1 MHTSIH
7 SARPYI
13 IYTSLLL
20 AVFANNLSAQTQCL
34 ESNDADM
41 AKYMNLTKTTDAQA
55 CSPCAQLALYLCGAT
70 HCFKMEDKRKTSSMI
85 DGVKKV
91 IRSMGSPGCCPKL
104 LERPIIWGD
113 GTQSIQAGN
122 IPDNGASNNA
132 NSITLVE
139 GNSNPMLGNT
149 NPYSTG
155 DADVDNL
162 MNASID
168 LANQLTGGTGTGDGY
183 GTTQSYRTGDVDI
196 DNTMDI
202 VNASLDLANQLTG
215 GTGTGASYG
224 STPSYSTGDADVDN
238 IVGAATDLVDILGGG
253 TGSGGSYYPTSAD
266 ANVDALFGALGDAA
280 NEVNQQDRI
289 NQEAAAKRQREAA
302 IRTEQYNRAQQAK
315 QQLATAR
322 KSLLA
327 RYPDGQMPLSYPEI
341 SGTEVYF
348 FVYRSSE
355 SSNTSSAS
363 ANNSVASNNTPLG
376 VADLQKGKYYLIQAY
391 DILAKYYIKFNNK
404 YSGDEIDGAFR
415 VPTVGQPWYPN
426 GRFTKVKVIKEVT
439 EQEAKETMDNNYS
452 IATLFSSAQTNSTAA
467 TASQTSTPVI
477 GISNVFA
484 VSKFSDGTWPL
495 KSKVIERLGLKGS
508 TNDITLSGYYTSRT
522 DAESS
527 QRYLL
532 GKAREC
538 AFTVSTINCSAG
550 ESAKIVTPVTDF
562 WGNPIDK
569 TNNSSVN
576 TTPVKETISN
586 KPKLDFWGNPVK
598 D

>member
-1 MHTSIH
+1 MHTSIY

-139 GNSNPMLGNT
+139 GNSNPMQGNT

-162 MNASID
+162 MNAATD
-168 LANQLTGGTGTGDGY
+168 LVNVLGGETGTGASY
-183 GTTQSYRTGDVDI
+183 GGKNTYSTGDVDV
-196 DNTMDI
+196 DNVLNGATDL
-202 VNASLDLANQLTG
+202 VNMMGG

-224 STPSYSTGDADVDN
+224 SSNYSTGDADVDN
-238 IVGAATDLVDILGGG
+238 IMNGATDLVNMLGGE
-253 TGSGGSYYPTSAD
+253 TGYGGGD
-266 ANVDALFGALGDAA
+266 LGDALGIMGTA
-280 NEVNQQDRI
+280 MDAVNQQDRI

-322 KSLLA
+322 KSLIA
-327 RYPDGQMPLSYPEI
+327 KFPDGKMPLSYPET
-341 SGTEVYF
+341 SATEVYF

-355 SSNTSSAS
+355 TSNTSSAN
-363 ANNSVASNNTPLG
+363 ANNSVLSNNTPLG

-426 GRFTKVKVIKEVT
+426 GRFTKVKVIKEAT

-550 ESAKIVTPVTDF
+550 ESAKIVAPVTDF
-562 WGNPIDK
+562 WGNPLDK
-569 TNNSSVN
+569 TTNSSAV
-576 TTPVKETISN
+576 TAPVKETIN
-586 KPKLDFWGNPVK
+586 TKPKLDFWGNPIK